1 MSDPL
6 PAQLIVPLKEPIEL
20 RNSDGEVV
28 HTVKEFTLRTK
39 VCAGDMR
46 GIPIRAPMYTEDL
59 LKMIE
64 RVSGQ
69 PTKVIDKLG
78 IDDFDKIGEIVHGF
92 FRPSQAGEP
101 DSGPTSGGKPA
112 SP

>member
-46 GIPIRAPMYTEDL
+46 GIPIRAPMYT
-59 LKMIE
+59 
-64 RVSGQ
+64 
-69 PTKVIDKLG
+69 
-78 IDDFDKIGEIVHGF
+78 
-92 FRPSQAGEP
+92 
-101 DSGPTSGGKPA
+101 
-112 SP
+112 

>member
-1 MSDPL
+1 MSDPK
-6 PAQLIVPLKEPIEL
+6 QKIVKLREPIEI
-20 RNSDGEVV
+20 RNAAGEVA
-28 HTVKEFTLRTK
+28 HTVTEFTLRTK

-46 GIPIRAPMYTEDL
+46 GIPIRSPMYTEDL

-69 PTKVIDKLG
+69 PTLVIDKLS
-78 IDDFDKIGEIVHGF
+78 IDDFDEIGELVHGF
-92 FRPSQAGEP
+92 FRPSQAGAP
-101 DSGPTSGGKPA
+101 DSPQTSDGKPA